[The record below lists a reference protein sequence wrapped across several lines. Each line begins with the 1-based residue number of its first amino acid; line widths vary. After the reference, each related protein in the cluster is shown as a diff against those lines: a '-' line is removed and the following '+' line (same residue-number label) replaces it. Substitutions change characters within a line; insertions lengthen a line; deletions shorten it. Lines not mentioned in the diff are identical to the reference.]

1 MVEGQVEPQEATRVG
16 DMLQQRRVRSGFDIT
31 EVSQCLRIRRAYLE
45 AIEAGRFE
53 NLPGPVYAAG
63 FLRTYASF
71 LGLDPTVVE
80 RRFHAEVAGTARPAP
95 LNFPLP
101 VAETGAPKGGV
112 LLAGGIIA
120 LLAYSGWYVTSMH
133 RPDVA
138 TLAPPMLDQ
147 PVASRLTGQQ
157 TARPAVQDLA
167 PSSPGASPARPDQLV
182 LETPPPPVNQAL
194 SGQSTPAASN
204 LRPVADISGAA
215 PPASRSSDSE
225 IPDQFGGIASPT
237 AAQPPH
243 ISPTATMAQAAEPP
257 AGGMALSVDP
267 AARIVL
273 RAKSDSWVE
282 VRDPQ
287 TNSLLV
293 ARLLRAG
300 DVYNVPDKP
309 GLRLVTGNAGGLLVL
324 VDGASAP
331 PLGKEGAVRRGIALD
346 PDTLRRGPEG
356 GTTQ

>member
-16 DMLQQRRVRSGFDIT
+16 DMLQQRRVRAGFDIS
-31 EVSQCLRIRRAYLE
+31 EVSQCLRIRRVYLE
-45 AIEAGRFE
+45 AIEAGDFE
-53 NLPGPVYAAG
+53 KLPGPVYAAG

-71 LGLDPTVVE
+71 LGLDATAVE
-80 RRFHAEVAGTARPAP
+80 RRFHAEVADLARPAP

-101 VAETGAPKGGV
+101 VAETGAPKGGI

-120 LLAYSGWYVTSMH
+120 LLAYGGWYVTSIH
-133 RPDVA
+133 RPVVA
-138 TLAPPMLDQ
+138 TSAPPMLDQ
-147 PVASRLTGQQ
+147 PVASRLTDQQ
-157 TARPAVQDLA
+157 TAAAALQDLA
-167 PSSPGASPARPDQLV
+167 PSSPGATSQAPL
-182 LETPPPPVNQAL
+182 PPVDQAV
-194 SGQSTPAASN
+194 SGLSTPAGSHPRSA
-204 LRPVADISGAA
+204 ADIGGAAQLTSRLSDAEMPGQASGAA
-215 PPASRSSDSE
+215 S
-225 IPDQFGGIASPT
+225 QT
-237 AAQPPH
+237 AAPPPH

-287 TNSLLV
+287 SNSLLV

-324 VDGASAP
+324 VDGAPAP

-346 PDTLRRGPEG
+346 PETLRRAAEG
-356 GTTQ
+356 VTAQ